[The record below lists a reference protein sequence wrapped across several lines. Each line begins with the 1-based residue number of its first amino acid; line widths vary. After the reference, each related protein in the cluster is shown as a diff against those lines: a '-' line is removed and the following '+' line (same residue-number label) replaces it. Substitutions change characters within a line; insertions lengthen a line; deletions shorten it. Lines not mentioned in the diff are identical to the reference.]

1 MESHFVQAIFIKNN
15 VNMYNKSYYPTP
27 KELIEKMVAPY
38 KENLKKLN
46 ILEPSAGMGAILEY
60 LQWNGATKTKLFAC
74 EIDEHMKATV
84 VGKGF
89 KVIQDD
95 FLNYSGSMD
104 FGLIIMN
111 PPFENGEHHL
121 LKAWEILR
129 NGHIVCLL
137 NEETIKNENSIYRVH
152 LANIIDKHGSVEYIG
167 PAFDTAARKTKV
179 NVALV
184 RLEKNTEG
192 SKVFFDMKGSGT
204 VEEIDLSSAERG
216 VEQRDYI
223 SAVANS
229 YKRAIESTREMY
241 KSMQM
246 FNLFA
251 STFCNEY
258 DTPELISAFFETSRK
273 FGFSDAHNEFAL
285 AFQKHAWDSIF
296 QKTKVAGLMTNKV
309 REKFNKW
316 REEMGGIDL
325 NEENIILLF
334 DALIQQRKSITDE
347 CIVDAFDKIT
357 GYASRDNRWGEKVG
371 WKTNSQY
378 MVPDKFIIPY
388 VVESGY
394 GNGIRYS
401 HNKSEFL
408 DDIDRA
414 FCLVSGKKFPVYGST
429 EEERKF
435 EIKTTREAIMNWC
448 RDNTKPEESEFF
460 TFKCHL
466 KGTVHFKVKDLKLL
480 QEFNRRACEKK
491 GFVLPDEELFKGKSR
506 RDQNVK

>member
-38 KENLKKLN
+38 KENLQKLN

-111 PPFENGEHHL
+111 PPFENAEHHL
-121 LKAWEILR
+121 LKAWEVMR
-129 NGHIVCLL
+129 NGHIVCLM
-137 NEETIKNENSIYRVH
+137 NEETINNQCSNIRAQLGTIIREN
-152 LANIIDKHGSVEYIG
+152 GSVEYLG
-167 PAFDTAARKTKV
+167 QAFDTADRKTKV
-179 NVALV
+179 RVAMV
-184 RLEKNTEG
+184 RLEKKTQTSG
-192 SKVFFDMKGSGT
+192 AHFDMKGSAR
-204 VEEIDLSSAERG
+204 VDEIDLSSAETG
-216 VEQRDYI
+216 IDKRDFI
-223 SAVANS
+223 KALTDS
-229 YKRAIESTREMY
+229 YRKAIESTQEMY
-241 KSMQM
+241 KAMKL
-246 FNLFA
+246 FNLYT
-251 STFCNEY
+251 SPFCGEY
-258 DTPELISAFFETSRK
+258 DTPKLIAAFFETSRK

-334 DALIQQRKSITDE
+334 DALIQQRKSIADE

-388 VVESGY
+388 VVEPGW
-394 GNGIRYS
+394 NNCIRYS

-414 FCLVSGKKFPVYGST
+414 FCLVSGKAFENIYST
-429 EEERKF
+429 RDAVSK
-435 EIKTTREAIMNWC
+435 WC
-448 RDNTKPEESEFF
+448 RKEDQREGYGREESEFF